1 MIAALAIGLLVAI
14 ALYELGTRRD
24 RRDARRLLER
34 GPR

>member
-1 MIAALAIGLLVAI
+1 MIAAFAIGLLVAV
-14 ALYELGTRRD
+14 ALHELGTRRD